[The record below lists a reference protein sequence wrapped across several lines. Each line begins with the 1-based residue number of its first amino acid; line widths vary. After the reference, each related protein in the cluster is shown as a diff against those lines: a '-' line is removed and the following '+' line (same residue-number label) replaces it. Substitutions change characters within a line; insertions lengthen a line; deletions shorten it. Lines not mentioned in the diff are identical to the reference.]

1 MKPKL
6 TDELADKALDLIKG
20 GATNA
25 DVIAWLGVV
34 ESTFYAWLKDPKT
47 EAQRKLSEGI
57 KKAEVERK
65 LWHLNKIHQAAKNG
79 DWKASAW
86 YLERRY
92 PNEYARTNRV
102 VGSVDVKGEPDP
114 LTKSILETAK
124 AMESE
129 RA

>member
-47 EAQRKLSEGI
+47 DPQRKLSEGI

-124 AMESE
+124 AMELE